1 MPTENGSHE
10 LSVWR
15 DAQILVGTISVVP
28 GISCF
33 HYVSFMFAHQ
43 LSRRYRDVPDFP
55 PAELNG
61 VAHPVWLPQM
71 DLERVVGRGE
81 QAVALGVVSDAPG
94 KKGQEHKN
102 SSREKC
108 PLFIAALTKK
118 RSMQSEEGKRP

>member
-1 MPTENGSHE
+1 MPTENCSHE

-94 KKGQEHKN
+94 KKDKSIRIHQERN
-102 SSREKC
+102 V
-108 PLFIAALTKK
+108 PFLL
-118 RSMQSEEGKRP
+118 QP